1 MLILVAVTVNVAISG
16 GLFKTAQD
24 AAIKTEM
31 EAIRE
36 RAEVVKATLMADSQR
51 DENIKFDIKT
61 YKERL
66 VQEFKDSKAGKS
78 AKVIVE
84 NEKYDIII
92 LNSNLDIEVRIHSD
106 EDSFL
111 TKTDIA
117 SGEDVYNKY
126 IEWDDAILAGV
137 EIGTKQEIV
146 EGFLT
151 FYMNYVN
158 VKIAN
163 GTLIHDNLEDWIQD
177 EENKETFK
185 AVMEGVFYGI
195 DMSGVTT
202 KSEFYQKLIESM
214 NEEVLNIKTEEECI
228 EALYNEFCGGKT
240 EKEICSNS
248 WIAYVYKDG
257 AIKDIKA
264 NIDGILNDSSDYNFK
279 ENGNYE
285 LVIKSITGKE
295 LAREEVNCEDLIGN
309 GEYDFV
315 LEDNSFI
322 VEEGD
327 PYWRNN

>member
-31 EAIRE
+31 EVIRE
-36 RAEVVKATLMADSQR
+36 RAETVKATLRANSET

-126 IEWDDAILAGV
+126 IEWNDGILAV
-137 EIGTKQEIV
+137 ADVGTKQEIV

-151 FYMNYVN
+151 FYINYTN
-158 VKIAN
+158 VKMAN

-177 EENKETFK
+177 EENKEIVK
-185 AVMEGVFYGI
+185 LVMKDLFGVI
-195 DMSGVTT
+195 DMSNITT
-202 KSEFYQKLIESM
+202 KSEFYLKLIESM
-214 NEEVLNIKTEEECI
+214 NEEGLNIKTEEEI
-228 EALYNEFCGGKT
+228 VGVFYKEFFGEKT

-257 AIKDIKA
+257 TIADIKA
-264 NIDGILNDSSDYNFK
+264 NIDGILNDSSGYNFK

-285 LVIKSITGKE
+285 IVIKSITGQE
-295 LAREEVNCEDLIGN
+295 LAIEEVKCEGLSDK
-309 GEYDFV
+309 YDFV
-315 LEDNSFI
+315 LEDGTFE
-322 VEEGD
+322 VEGGNE
-327 PYWRNN
+327 YLRNR